1 MIFFSRGKRRSGL
14 RTDVGVEEVANRHG
28 ADAGGRDQTSATAEQ
43 AAFLGGRAVCHDG
56 DPAEA

>member
-1 MIFFSRGKRRSGL
+1 M
-14 RTDVGVEEVANRHG
+14 GVEEVANRHG